1 MRPYPTWYGES
12 TSYIRTMNNNNN
24 NEILT
29 TTTTTIIIIIIII
42 IIVIITITIMN
53 HEGSAHT
60 RKTTAQNLGLSSF
73 HIVSAPKMKCDKCKH
88 VDMPRWNRQNATSN
102 TEHSYK

>member
-1 MRPYPTWYGES
+1 MRPYPTWFGES
-12 TSYIRTMNNNNN
+12 TSYIRTMNNNN
-24 NEILT
+24 EKLT
-29 TTTTTIIIIIIII
+29 III

-53 HEGSAHT
+53 NEVSAHT

-73 HIVSAPKMKCDKCKH
+73 HIVSASKMKCDKCKH